1 VEKTVREISSQIRDG
16 KISPVK
22 LVSETLE
29 KIEKM
34 NKELNCFITVLN
46 EVAIQEAE
54 RAEKEIS
61 EGRYKGK
68 LHGIPVAVKDIIYI
82 RGVKCTAG
90 SKILSNNI
98 ADYDSVVVKKLKE
111 AGAIIVGTTN
121 LHEFASG
128 VTSVNPHYG
137 PVRNPWDKRRIA
149 GGSSGGSAAAV
160 ASTMVPL
167 SLGTDTSGSIRIPA
181 SLCGVVGLKPT
192 YGTVSRIGVIPL
204 ASSFD
209 TVGPIARSSFDCWI
223 AMTYISGH
231 EDYDITT
238 VDFKMEEPVIQER
251 VFSVGIPL
259 NMLEETDDGVLS
271 VFGQFRKNLERI
283 GFNVS
288 EFQIKNIEKINRVWE
303 IIRRAEAAA
312 FHSEWLRQFQHMY
325 GDDVRE
331 KLELGMK
338 IYAVDYINSQ
348 NMRPHLRNSF
358 LSEMNGLDFIVLPT
372 TKTTAPEIGQ
382 REVKINGKSI
392 EVYEALTSNTRI
404 FNALGFPAISI
415 PIGRSDGLPVGAQI
429 VGKPYEDVKVLE
441 ASSLYE
447 EKYGIFEG
455 PII

>member
-82 RGVKCTAG
+82 RGVRCTAG

-283 GFNVS
+283 GFNDPNFRLKTS
-288 EFQIKNIEKINRVWE
+288 
-303 IIRRAEAAA
+303 RR
-312 FHSEWLRQFQHMY
+312 
-325 GDDVRE
+325 
-331 KLELGMK
+331 
-338 IYAVDYINSQ
+338 
-348 NMRPHLRNSF
+348 
-358 LSEMNGLDFIVLPT
+358 
-372 TKTTAPEIGQ
+372 
-382 REVKINGKSI
+382 
-392 EVYEALTSNTRI
+392 
-404 FNALGFPAISI
+404 
-415 PIGRSDGLPVGAQI
+415 
-429 VGKPYEDVKVLE
+429 
-441 ASSLYE
+441 
-447 EKYGIFEG
+447 
-455 PII
+455 